1 MARYAVAGAFAV
13 IGFIIGGG
21 PQGAM
26 LGWSIGSVIGG
37 LLFPEKQKPVLGPRL
52 QDGNVQVSTFGTP
65 IPWVWGNY
73 RTSGNIIWMTKIVEV
88 MQRVKTSGG
97 GKGGSSQ
104 PKQYEF
110 TYYGNFSV
118 AICKGPIAAVWKI
131 WADGKLVWQYTR
143 AGHGI
148 YGTMAG
154 YVTVHLGDETQTES
168 ALMAMYD
175 GAGKHPAYRGIAY
188 VDIGP
193 MCPLKDYGNRI
204 PQLSFEVSTALTPV
218 DGYDTGT
225 VTLDTIVSDICVASG
240 LQTSDIDVTE
250 LAPYTVNGFGANNQ
264 SPARAVLEPL
274 QTVWLFDGIESD
286 GKVKFHIRSNHTTPV
301 LTATDTDLAVSAD
314 KAKEDTY
321 FVQDA
326 RQQDVDIA
334 SKVVIK
340 FINPGLDYEQG
351 AQYYQRLNATQWAQQ
366 EISLE
371 VPVVLDNTTALEVG
385 KQNLFNSW
393 VMRTNYEWS
402 LPLWYSILD
411 PGDVVTLSWLGKTA
425 DVYITEMTMGGDGV
439 IQYKGAGISSITYVP
454 GTDTGVDPGRPP
466 TDLPG
471 TDDGSGPGTGTGG
484 SGGAG
489 DMVSIF
495 IDGPLVDASEDVTA
509 NSGFLVTSHQTSTT
523 AFFAGGVLYSSP
535 DDTTYDSVTTV
546 PLQGITGVTS
556 TVLPAPDSHVG
567 SAIFDMVSTVRVTL
581 HMPVQYLTSVS
592 KRDVLNGSNFAFIQT
607 TSGWELIGF
616 MTAIYVSDG
625 VYDLSGLWRGLQ
637 GSEWTMGDHATGKS
651 FVIVDGSSLVL
662 AIENVSWIGTSRYYK
677 SVPFGAEID
686 PITPVTFTNH
696 QISWKPLAPCHG
708 RAKDYGTNDMVLTW
722 EARPRTNYELRNNV
736 DTSSDEAVEQYKV
749 EIYDSGYTTLKRT
762 LTSAVGERTVL
773 YTRAMQ
779 ITDFGGVQNVIHARI
794 YSWSSRV
801 GWGYPYQ
808 YDMPVT
814 LGSSTV
820 VPGLNLTRAENLFAF
835 DTVTASGGQQL
846 TVAETG
852 AATDTVGVSGPLSVS
867 ISESANATDQSSAV
881 SNDVAEHLNAT
892 DTQDT
897 TTSGGNAQDQE
908 DATVTKGGV
917 VAETLVGIAAQDAIV
932 LINLTV
938 NETGAA
944 SDAITVATAYA
955 ASVTESGTSAE
966 TITAGVSFASTGVTE
981 SGSASDTTNGGYPYS
996 GTVMEGP
1003 VAASV
1008 TGGSGSTG
1016 VTGEGGG
1023 DVTGEGGASG
1033 SAGITDTVI
1042 LREVILLEDGTSV
1055 ILPEDGVGAIRK
1067 E

>member
-21 PQGAM
+21 PQGAL

-37 LLFPEKQKPVLGPRL
+37 LLFPEKQKPVLGPRI

-65 IPWVWGNY
+65 IPWVWGNF
-73 RTSGNIIWMTKIVEV
+73 RTSGNIIWMTKIIEV

-110 TYYGNFSV
+110 SYFGNFSV

-168 ALMAMYD
+168 ALMASYD

-204 PQLSFEVSTALTPV
+204 PQLAFEVSTALTPV
-218 DGYDTGT
+218 GGYDTGT
-225 VTLDTIVSDICVASG
+225 VTLDTVVSDICVASG
-240 LQTSDIDVTE
+240 LQTTDIDVTE

-274 QTVWLFDGIESD
+274 QTVYLFDGIESD
-286 GKVKFHIRSNHTTPV
+286 GKIKFHIRANHTTAL
-301 LTATDTDLAVSAD
+301 LTAGENDLAVSAD
-314 KAKEDTY
+314 KGKDENW
-321 FVQDA
+321 FVQDV

-334 SKVVIK
+334 SKAVIK

-366 EISLE
+366 EISME
-371 VPVVLDNTTALEVG
+371 VPVVLDNTTALEVA
-385 KQNLFNSW
+385 KQNIFNSW
-393 VMRTNYEWS
+393 MMRTNYEWS

-411 PGDVVTLSWLGKTA
+411 PGDVITLSWRGKTA
-425 DVYITEMTMGGDGV
+425 DVYITEMTLGGDGV
-439 IQYKGAGISSITYVP
+439 IQYKGAGIASITYIP
-454 GTDTGVDPGRPP
+454 SSDTGVDPGRPP

-471 TDDGSGPGTGTGG
+471 TDDGGPGGGTGG

-495 IDGPLVDASEDVTA
+495 IDGPLIDLSENTTA
-509 NSGFLVTSHQTSTT
+509 NSGFLVAAHDSSTT
-523 AFFAGGVLYSSP
+523 TFFAGGVLYSSP
-535 DDTTYDSVTTV
+535 DDVTYDSVVTV
-546 PLQGITGVTS
+546 PLGSITGVTS
-556 TVLPAPDSHVG
+556 TVLAAPPANTGPAV
-567 SAIFDMVSTVRVTL
+567 FDMVSTVRVTL
-581 HMPVQYLTSVS
+581 HMPVMFLTSVT
-592 KRDVLNGSNFAFIQT
+592 KQDVLNGNNLAFIQT

-616 MTAIYVSDG
+616 MTATYVSDG

-637 GSEWTMGDHATGKS
+637 GSEWTWGDHATGKS
-651 FVIVDGSSLVL
+651 FVLVDGSTLVL
-662 AIENVSWIGTSRYYK
+662 AVENVAWIGSSRYYK
-677 SVPFGAEID
+677 SVPFGADID
-686 PITPVTFTNH
+686 PVTPVTFTNN

-708 RAKDYGTNDMVLTW
+708 RAKDYGLNDMVLTW

-736 DTSSDEAVEQYKV
+736 DTSSDEPVEQYKV
-749 EIYDSGYTTLKRT
+749 EIYDSGYSTLKRT
-762 LTSAVGERTVL
+762 LTSAVGARTVTYL
-773 YTRAMQ
+773 RSDQ
-779 ITDFGGVQNVIHARI
+779 ITDFGGVQTVIHARI

-808 YDMPVT
+808 YDIPVT
-814 LGSSTV
+814 AGSLVTL
-820 VPGLNLTRAENLFAF
+820 PGLNLTRNETLTIY
-835 DTVTASGGQQL
+835 DTSTAVGPQQL

-852 AATDTVGVSGPLSVS
+852 AAVDIVGVFGGGLTVTVT
-867 ISESANATDQSSAV
+867 ETANATDA
-881 SNDVAEHLNAT
+881 SNAATNEVNEVLNAQ
-892 DTQDT
+892 DSQDT
-897 TTSGGNAQDQE
+897 TTSGTNAQDTE
-908 DATVTKGGV
+908 NATVVRGGTV
-917 VAETLVGIAAQDAIV
+917 TETLVAIAAQDASI
-932 LINLTV
+932 TFS
-938 NETGAA
+938 GAV
-944 SDAITVATAYA
+944 SE
-955 ASVTESGTSAE
+955 SVT
-966 TITAGVSFASTGVTE
+966 
-981 SGSASDTTNGGYPYS
+981 ASDTTTS
-996 GTVMEGP
+996 FFDMILMEDGT
-1003 VAASV
+1003 S
-1008 TGGSGSTG
+1008 
-1016 VTGEGGG
+1016 
-1023 DVTGEGGASG
+1023 
-1033 SAGITDTVI
+1033 I
-1042 LREVILLEDGTSV
+1042 LLLEDGTSK
-1055 ILPEDGVGAIRK
+1055 LRK